1 MMLAPRFFT
10 LDDPGCEALLAA
22 HQVGRMA
29 FTFRNRL
36 DIVPVHY
43 VYRDRWL
50 YGRLEYGAKTEVLS
64 HHPWVAFEVDT
75 VRALF
80 DWESVVVHGCVAFP
94 EADGPHAEQARHARA
109 VELIRTLIPGA
120 FTEADPT
127 PSRGLV
133 FVLPV
138 TEWTGRAARPAEPE
152 TAAPSAAS
160 GSAPTAA
167 AQVGP

>member
-1 MMLAPRFFT
+1 MMQGPRFFT
-10 LDDPGCEALLAA
+10 LDDAGCEALLAA

-29 FTFRNRL
+29 FSHHNRV

-43 VYRDRWL
+43 IYRDRWI
-50 YGRLEYGAKTEVLS
+50 YGRFEYGAKTEVLS
-64 HHPWVAFEVDT
+64 HHPWVAFEVDE

-80 DWESVVVHGCVAFP
+80 DWESVVVHGCVTFP
-94 EADGPHAEQARHARA
+94 EAEGAPAEQARHARA
-109 VELIRTLIPGA
+109 VELIRSLIPGA

-138 TEWTGRAARPAEPE
+138 TEWTGRAARH
-152 TAAPSAAS
+152 AAGPQVS
-160 GSAPTAA
+160 GAA
-167 AQVGP
+167 ATTSALPRIGT

>member
-10 LDDPGCEALLAA
+10 LDDAGCEALLAG

-29 FTFRNRL
+29 FTFRNRV

-43 VYRDRWL
+43 VYRDRWI

-64 HHPWVAFEVDT
+64 HHPWVAFEVDA

-80 DWESVVVHGCVAFP
+80 DWESVVVHGRVAFP
-94 EADGPHAEQARHARA
+94 EADGPPAEQARHTRA

-138 TEWTGRAARPAEPE
+138 TEWTGRAARHEAPE
-152 TAAPSAAS
+152 TSAAGVTAQAS
-160 GSAPTAA
+160 TGQGAP
-167 AQVGP
+167 